1 MNTSTSRTRTTK
13 RKPRVTID
21 TRLAHASAIIRAGS
35 KLKAERDLLKA
46 SGQVYTVGSP
56 AYKAQ
61 LEFDKLVRS
70 FK

>member
-1 MNTSTSRTRTTK
+1 MKTTSATRSAK
-13 RKPRVTID
+13 RKPRVTLE
-21 TRLAHASAIIRAGS
+21 TRLAHASDIIRAGN

-46 SGQVYTVGSP
+46 SGQAYTIGGP